1 MVDFEKIREEEFPAT
16 RQGPYL
22 DTASDGLNPECVV
35 AAMKGHLEFSLRYG
49 AGTNFDERVYK
60 FSDALRVKMA
70 KFIHA
75 DVREV
80 AIARNTSDALSTFAN
95 GIRFKAGQNVVANDI
110 EFPCNVY
117 AWMNLKQKG
126 VETRLVKN
134 RDGKVLL
141 EDIEKAIDENTR
153 VVTISSV
160 AMLSGFRAELERL
173 GTLCKERNVYF
184 VVDAAQQLGAFDLDV
199 KRCHVD
205 MLACACYKWLM
216 VPNGVGYLFVDENIL
231 EELDVSKVGWQNV
244 KNERDFFEVPGATY
258 DLTFKEDASRFH
270 ESHPGVPGIYGLDA
284 ALDLIFKIGIEN
296 IERRILHLT
305 GLLIE
310 GVKTLGIRIVSPLEE
325 EYRSGIVRIEPKNRE
340 KAHEEM
346 VRNNISTALRATG
359 IRISPHFYNNEEDI
373 AKLLEVLDNKRF
385 RNSD

>member
-22 DTASDGLNPECVV
+22 DTASDGLNPKCAVD
-35 AAMKGHLEFSLRYG
+35 AMKGHLEFSLRYG
-49 AGTNFDERVYK
+49 AGANFDERVYK

-117 AWMNLKQKG
+117 AWMNLKERG
-126 VETRLVKN
+126 IEVRLVKN

-160 AMLSGFRAELERL
+160 SMLSGFRAELERI

-184 VVDAAQQLGAFDLDV
+184 VVDAVQQLGAFDLDV
-199 KRCHVD
+199 KKCHVD
-205 MLACACYKWLM
+205 MLASSCYKWLM
-216 VPNGVGYLFVDENIL
+216 VPNGVGFLFVDRNVL
-231 EELDVSKVGWQNV
+231 EELDVSRVGWQNV

-325 EYRSGIVRIEPKNRE
+325 EYRSGIVMIEPKNRE

-346 VRNNISTALRATG
+346 VRNSISTSLRATG
-359 IRISPHFYNNEEDI
+359 IRVSPHFYNNEEDI
-373 AKLLEVLDNKRF
+373 EKLLEVLENKRF
-385 RNSD
+385 RNND

>member
-22 DTASDGLNPECVV
+22 DTADDGLNPKCVV
-35 AAMKGHLEFSLRYG
+35 DAMKGHLEFSLRYG

-70 KFIHA
+70 KLIHA

-80 AIARNTSDALSTFAN
+80 AIARSTSDALSAFAN

-126 VETRLVKN
+126 VEVRLVKN

-141 EDIEKAIDENTR
+141 EDIEKAIDEDTR

-160 AMLSGFRAELERL
+160 SMLSGFRAELERI

-184 VVDAAQQLGAFDLDV
+184 VVDAVQQLGALDLDV
-199 KRCHVD
+199 KKCHVD
-205 MLACACYKWLM
+205 MLASSCYKWLM
-216 VPNGVGYLFVDENIL
+216 VPNGVGFLFVDKNVL

-244 KNERDFFEVPGATY
+244 RNARDFFEVPGATY
-258 DLTFKEDASRFH
+258 DLTFKEDASRFQ

-296 IERRILHLT
+296 IEQRILHLI

-310 GVKTLGIRIVSPLEE
+310 GLNTLGIRIVSPLEE
-325 EYRSGIVRIEPKNRE
+325 EYRSGIVIIEPKN
-340 KAHEEM
+340 KEEALEEI
-346 VRNNISTALRATG
+346 VRNSISTSLRATG
-359 IRISPHFYNNEEDI
+359 IRVSAHFYNNEEDI
-373 AKLLEVLDNKRF
+373 EKLLEVLENKRF